1 MSQVIRMQF
10 RDLTVDLSAR
20 YAITLGSAVSPY
32 TYSMSADVDGPD
44 YTFSLTFPGV
54 DAHSETGGSEI
65 GGADAITTIVNY
77 LATAV
82 SDNLGTNNTLATK
95 ALDAIAYVERLT
107 NVTDLLDSQLH
118 IAAYYAQVEANT
130 IKTSADAA
138 LIYETL
144 NFPTIESLSA
154 NDIAAN
160 STLSNAAATYSSGN
174 VKVINV
180 EALATVAE

>member
-10 RDLTVDLSAR
+10 RDLTVDLSAH
-20 YAITLGSAVSPY
+20 YAITLGSSTSPY

-44 YTFSLTFPGV
+44 YTFSLTFPGA

-65 GGADAITTIVNY
+65 GGADAITVIVNY
-77 LATAV
+77 LATIV
-82 SDNLGTNNTLATK
+82 SNNLETNNTLATK
-95 ALDAIAYVERLT
+95 ALDTIAYIYRLS
-107 NVTDLLDSQLH
+107 NVTDLLDSQLN
-118 IAAYYAQVEANT
+118 ISNYYAQVEANT
-130 IKTSADAA
+130 IKDSADAA
-138 LIYETL
+138 LIYETS

-154 NDIAAN
+154 GDAAAN
-160 STLSNAAATYSSGN
+160 STISNANATYSSGN